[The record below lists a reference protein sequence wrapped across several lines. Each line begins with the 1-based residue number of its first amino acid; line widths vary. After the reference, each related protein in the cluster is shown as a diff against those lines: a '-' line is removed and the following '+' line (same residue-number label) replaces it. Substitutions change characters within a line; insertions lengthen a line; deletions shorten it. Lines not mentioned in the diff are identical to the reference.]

1 VHFTI
6 IRFGQPAVAKSH
18 YGQVGYR
25 GFNAALTCRKVY
37 RNIGMFGLMQ
47 VLKMQFVRVAVW
59 DKG

>member
-1 VHFTI
+1 L
-6 IRFGQPAVAKSH
+6 GSQQVAKSH
-18 YGQVGYR
+18 YGQVGYG

-47 VLKMQFVRVAVW
+47 VLKVQLMRVAVW